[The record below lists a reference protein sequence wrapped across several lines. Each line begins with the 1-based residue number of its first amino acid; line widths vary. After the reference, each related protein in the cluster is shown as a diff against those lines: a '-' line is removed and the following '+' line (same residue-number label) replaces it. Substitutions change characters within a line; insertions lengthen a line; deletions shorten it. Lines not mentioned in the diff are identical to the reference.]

1 MMGGSDYLCVGALD
15 SVGAIVACD
24 GDVLAVDDAET
35 CAHGLVVGD
44 ALGIATLDDAH
55 NSIRKNHG
63 ELLDDLIVTDNVDHS
78 GGSDEGY
85 SVECRFGEE
94 NVGNLDD
101 AFLAELLAVKIVADR
116 DGATQILDT

>member
-1 MMGGSDYLCVGALD
+1 MAT
-15 SVGAIVACD
+15 D
-24 GDVLAVDDAET
+24 GDIVVVNHMET
-35 CAHGLVVGD
+35 GAHRLIVGEALV
-44 ALGIATLDDAH
+44 IATLDDTY